1 MDIQRFN
8 RQIEFIAEIDKVK
21 QILRNTILMD
31 ASRKE
36 NDAEHTWHMAMGAM
50 VLSEYANEE
59 NLDML
64 KVFEMILLHDIVEI
78 DAGDTFAYANVNMQ
92 EKAEK
97 EKRAAERIF
106 GLLPAD
112 LAEKLIKTWNE
123 YEAADTPEA
132 QFAQAM
138 DSFMPI
144 LHNYRTKGLQWQRL
158 DVSREKVLSRNRR
171 IEKGSAILWN
181 YIESIV
187 NDAVEKGYLKP

>member
-50 VLSEYANEE
+50 ILSEYANEE

>member
-31 ASRKE
+31 ASRRE

-50 VLSEYANEE
+50 ILSEYANEKS
-59 NLDML
+59 LDML

-78 DAGDTFAYANVNMQ
+78 DAGDTFAYANVNLQ

-112 LAEKLIKTWNE
+112 LADKLIKTWDE

-144 LHNYRTKGLQWQRL
+144 LHNL
-158 DVSREKVLSRNRR
+158 
-171 IEKGSAILWN
+171 
-181 YIESIV
+181 
-187 NDAVEKGYLKP
+187 